1 MGITIDEMTTEVMTE
16 PQRSPLAG
24 SDSVQPVERLD
35 EVARVRFALAL
46 AARLEQRT
54 RAEGFDD

>member
-1 MGITIDEMTTEVMTE
+1 MGITIDEITTEVMTE
-16 PQRSPLAG
+16 PQSPLAG

-54 RAEGFDD
+54 RAEGYDD

>member
-1 MGITIDEMTTEVMTE
+1 MGITIDEMTTEVTTE
-16 PQRSPLAG
+16 PQSPLAG

-54 RAEGFDD
+54 RAEGYDD

>member
-1 MGITIDEMTTEVMTE
+1 MAITIDEMTTEVLAE
-16 PQRSPLAG
+16 PQAPLSG
-24 SDSVQPVERLD
+24 SDAVPPAERLD

-54 RAEGFDD
+54 RAEGYDD